1 MSLDNKK
8 FRNNKTG
15 EVVKVIST
23 FENIAILENKQRT
36 TVGELLNPSAFTE
49 EIDPSSFFSNQS
61 AYNTLAEKI
70 KTIPTHMIK
79 DDESSSTINV
89 SPTYNSD
96 MQFSPNVNESAVVM
110 TTEEDER
117 AELARKYGVT
127 EDTTQ
132 SLQKQNEA
140 FAKILGDES
149 ENELP
154 QVFNQPINNPIQRVE
169 VQREEVQ
176 REEVEPQPMRREVV
190 QQVEDPIIT
199 MFKRTKRNV
208 DFKISIDISDKIP
221 RLDFI
226 EMMEDSYE
234 ISMIDFLAD
243 EFTNKILQNPSLIRE
258 SVKNRIKQLV
268 FGGEVVKTETK
279 VNDQITDSVTQVNSP
294 THMPGHRNPPPP
306 PTDRILKEGEL
317 PTKPKTTRKPRA
329 KKESLE
335 K

>member
-36 TVGELLNPSAFTE
+36 TVGELMNPSAFTE

-127 EDTTQ
+127 EDATQ

-149 ENELP
+149 EDELP
-154 QVFNQPINNPIQRVE
+154 QVFNQMVNEPVQRVE
-169 VQREEVQ
+169 VQREEIVQ
-176 REEVEPQPMRREVV
+176 PIRPEVAQPVAA
-190 QQVEDPIIT
+190 EDPIIT
-199 MFKRTKRNV
+199 MFKRTKKSV
-208 DFKISIDISDKIP
+208 EFKVSVDISDKIP

-226 EMMEDSYE
+226 EMMEDSYD
-234 ISMIDFLAD
+234 ISIIDFLAD
-243 EFTNKILQNPSLIRE
+243 EFTNKILQNPTLIRE
-258 SVKNRIKQLV
+258 SVKSKIKQLV
-268 FGGEVVKTETK
+268 YGAPIKEVV
-279 VNDQITDSVTQVNSP
+279 NPQITDAVTQVNSP
-294 THMPGHRNPPPP
+294 TNMPGHRNPPPP
-306 PTDRILKEGEL
+306 PTDRTVEEGEL

-329 KKESLE
+329 KKEVSNND
-335 K
+335 

>member
-1 MSLDNKK
+1 
-8 FRNNKTG
+8 
-15 EVVKVIST
+15 
-23 FENIAILENKQRT
+23 
-36 TVGELLNPSAFTE
+36 LNPSAFTE

-127 EDTTQ
+127 EDATQ

-140 FAKILGDES
+140 FARILGDES

-154 QVFNQPINNPIQRVE
+154 QVFNQMVNEPVQRVE
-169 VQREEVQ
+169 VQREEIAQ
-176 REEVEPQPMRREVV
+176 PIRSEVAQPVA
-190 QQVEDPIIT
+190 VEDPIIT
-199 MFKRTKRNV
+199 MFKRTKKSV
-208 DFKISIDISDKIP
+208 EFKVSVDISDKIP

-226 EMMEDSYE
+226 EMMEDSYD
-234 ISMIDFLAD
+234 ISIIDFLAD

-258 SVKNRIKQLV
+258 SVKSKIKQLV
-268 FGGEVVKTETK
+268 YGAPIKEVV
-279 VNDQITDSVTQVNSP
+279 NPQITDAVTQVNSP
-294 THMPGHRNPPPP
+294 TNMPGHRNPPPP

-329 KKESLE
+329 KKEVSNND
-335 K
+335 

>member
-36 TVGELLNPSAFTE
+36 TVGELMNPSAFTE

-127 EDTTQ
+127 EDATQ

-149 ENELP
+149 EDELP
-154 QVFNQPINNPIQRVE
+154 QVFNQMVNEPVQRVE
-169 VQREEVQ
+169 VQREEIVQ
-176 REEVEPQPMRREVV
+176 PIRPEVAQPVAA
-190 QQVEDPIIT
+190 EDPIIT
-199 MFKRTKRNV
+199 MFKRTKKSV
-208 DFKISIDISDKIP
+208 EFKVSVDISDKIP

-226 EMMEDSYE
+226 EMMEDSYD
-234 ISMIDFLAD
+234 ISIIDFLAD

-258 SVKNRIKQLV
+258 SVKSKIKQLV
-268 FGGEVVKTETK
+268 YGAPIKEVV
-279 VNDQITDSVTQVNSP
+279 NPQITDSVTQVNSP
-294 THMPGHRNPPPP
+294 TNMPGHRNPPPP

-317 PTKPKTTRKPRA
+317 PTKPKTTRKPRE
-329 KKESLE
+329 KKEVS

>member
-127 EDTTQ
+127 EDATQ

-140 FAKILGDES
+140 FARILGDES
-149 ENELP
+149 EDELP
-154 QVFNQPINNPIQRVE
+154 QVFNQMVNEPVQRVE
-169 VQREEVQ
+169 VQREEIVQ
-176 REEVEPQPMRREVV
+176 PIRSEVAQPVTA
-190 QQVEDPIIT
+190 EDPIIT
-199 MFKRTKRNV
+199 MFKRTKKSV
-208 DFKISIDISDKIP
+208 EFKVSVDISDKIP

-226 EMMEDSYE
+226 EMMEDSYD
-234 ISMIDFLAD
+234 ISIIDFLAD

-258 SVKNRIKQLV
+258 SVKSKIKQLV
-268 FGGEVVKTETK
+268 YGAPIKEVV
-279 VNDQITDSVTQVNSP
+279 NPQITDAVTQVNSP
-294 THMPGHRNPPPP
+294 TNMPGHRNPPPP
-306 PTDRILKEGEL
+306 PADRILKEGEL
-317 PTKPKTTRKPRA
+317 PTKPKTTRKPRE
-329 KKESLE
+329 KKEVS

>member
-23 FENIAILENKQRT
+23 FENIAILENKQKT
-36 TVGELLNPSAFTE
+36 TVGELLNPSIFTE

-61 AYNTLAEKI
+61 AYNILAEKI

-79 DDESSSTINV
+79 DDEGSNSIDVT
-89 SPTYNSD
+89 PTYNSES
-96 MQFSPNVNESAVVM
+96 QFSPNINESAVVM

-117 AELARKYGVT
+117 AELARKYGVS
-127 EDTTQ
+127 EDPTQ

-140 FAKILGDES
+140 FARILGDES

-154 QVFNQPINNPIQRVE
+154 QVFNQMVNEPVQRVE
-169 VQREEVQ
+169 VRREEVDS
-176 REEVEPQPMRREVV
+176 QPVRREVV

-208 DFKISIDISDKIP
+208 DFKISVDISDKIP

-243 EFTNKILQNPSLIRE
+243 EFTNKILQDPSLIRE
-258 SVKNRIKQLV
+258 SVKNKIKQLV
-268 FGGEVVKTETK
+268 YGGEITKSEPK
-279 VNDQITDSVTQVNSP
+279 VNDQITDSVTQVN
-294 THMPGHRNPPPP
+294 P
-306 PTDRILKEGEL
+306 PTPPADRIVKEGEL

-329 KKESLE
+329 KKESTE

>member
-127 EDTTQ
+127 EDATQ

-149 ENELP
+149 EDELP
-154 QVFNQPINNPIQRVE
+154 QVFNQMVNEPVQRVE
-169 VQREEVQ
+169 VQREEIAQ
-176 REEVEPQPMRREVV
+176 PIRPEVAQPVAA
-190 QQVEDPIIT
+190 EDPIIT
-199 MFKRTKRNV
+199 MFKRTKKSV
-208 DFKISIDISDKIP
+208 EFKVSVDISDKIP

-226 EMMEDSYE
+226 EMMEDSYD
-234 ISMIDFLAD
+234 ISIIDFLAD

-258 SVKNRIKQLV
+258 SVKSKIKQLV
-268 FGGEVVKTETK
+268 YGAPIKEVV
-279 VNDQITDSVTQVNSP
+279 NPQITDAVTQVNSP
-294 THMPGHRNPPPP
+294 TNMPGHRNPPPP
-306 PTDRILKEGEL
+306 PADRILKEGEL
-317 PTKPKTTRKPRA
+317 PTKPKTTRKPRE
-329 KKESLE
+329 KKEVS

>member
-36 TVGELLNPSAFTE
+36 TVGELMNPSAFTE

-127 EDTTQ
+127 EDATQ

-149 ENELP
+149 EDELP
-154 QVFNQPINNPIQRVE
+154 QVFNQMVNEPVQRVE
-169 VQREEVQ
+169 VQREEIVQ
-176 REEVEPQPMRREVV
+176 PIRPEVAQPVAA
-190 QQVEDPIIT
+190 EDPIIT
-199 MFKRTKRNV
+199 MFKRTKKSV
-208 DFKISIDISDKIP
+208 EFKVSVDISDKIP

-226 EMMEDSYE
+226 EMMEDSYD
-234 ISMIDFLAD
+234 ISIIDFLAD

-258 SVKNRIKQLV
+258 SVKSKIKQLV
-268 FGGEVVKTETK
+268 YGAPIKEVV
-279 VNDQITDSVTQVNSP
+279 NPQITDAVTQVNSP
-294 THMPGHRNPPPP
+294 TNIPGHRNPPPP

-329 KKESLE
+329 KKEVSNND
-335 K
+335 

>member
-127 EDTTQ
+127 EDATQ

-149 ENELP
+149 EDELP
-154 QVFNQPINNPIQRVE
+154 QVFNQMVNEPVQRVE
-169 VQREEVQ
+169 VQREEIVQ
-176 REEVEPQPMRREVV
+176 PIRPEVAQPVAA
-190 QQVEDPIIT
+190 EDPIIT
-199 MFKRTKRNV
+199 MFKRTKKSV
-208 DFKISIDISDKIP
+208 EFKVSVDISDKIP

-226 EMMEDSYE
+226 EMMEDSYD
-234 ISMIDFLAD
+234 ISIIDFLAD

-258 SVKNRIKQLV
+258 SVKSKIKQLV
-268 FGGEVVKTETK
+268 YGAPIKEVV
-279 VNDQITDSVTQVNSP
+279 NPQITDAVTQVNSP
-294 THMPGHRNPPPP
+294 TNMPGHRNPPPP

-329 KKESLE
+329 KKEVSNND
-335 K
+335 

>member
-127 EDTTQ
+127 EDATQ

-140 FAKILGDES
+140 FARILGDES
-149 ENELP
+149 EDELP
-154 QVFNQPINNPIQRVE
+154 QVFNQMVNEPVQRVE
-169 VQREEVQ
+169 VQREEISQ
-176 REEVEPQPMRREVV
+176 PIRAEVAQPVAA
-190 QQVEDPIIT
+190 EDPIIT
-199 MFKRTKRNV
+199 MFKRTKKSV
-208 DFKISIDISDKIP
+208 EFKVSVDISDKIP

-226 EMMEDSYE
+226 EMMEDSYD
-234 ISMIDFLAD
+234 ISIIDFLAD

-258 SVKNRIKQLV
+258 SVKSKIKQLV
-268 FGGEVVKTETK
+268 YGAPIKEVV
-279 VNDQITDSVTQVNSP
+279 NPQITDAVTQVNSP
-294 THMPGHRNPPPP
+294 TNMPGHRNPPPP
-306 PTDRILKEGEL
+306 PTDRTVEEGEL

-329 KKESLE
+329 KKEVSNND
-335 K
+335 

>member
-15 EVVKVIST
+15 EVLKVIST
-23 FENIAILENKQRT
+23 FENIAILEGNQKT
-36 TVGELLNPSAFTE
+36 TVDALLNSSVFSE

-61 AYNTLAEKI
+61 AYNILAEKI

-79 DDESSSTINV
+79 DDELSSGVNV
-89 SPTYNSD
+89 SPSYNSD
-96 MQFSPNVNESAVVM
+96 MQFSPNTNESAVVM

-127 EDTTQ
+127 EDSGQ
-132 SLQKQNEA
+132 SLQRQNEA
-140 FAKILGDES
+140 FAKILGDDTD
-149 ENELP
+149 NELP

-176 REEVEPQPMRREVV
+176 SQPMRREVV

-199 MFKRTKRNV
+199 MFKRTKRSV
-208 DFKISIDISDKIP
+208 DFKISVDISDKIP

-268 FGGEVVKTETK
+268 FGGEVVKKETK
-279 VNDQITDSVTQVNSP
+279 VNDQITDSVTQVNP
-294 THMPGHRNPPPP
+294 TH
-306 PTDRILKEGEL
+306 RILKEGEL
-317 PTKPKTTRKPRA
+317 PSKPKTTRKPRA
-329 KKESLE
+329 KKESIE

>member
-110 TTEEDER
+110 TTEEEER

-127 EDTTQ
+127 EDATQ

-149 ENELP
+149 EDELP
-154 QVFNQPINNPIQRVE
+154 QVFNQMVNEPVQRVE
-169 VQREEVQ
+169 VQREEIVQ
-176 REEVEPQPMRREVV
+176 PIRSEVAQPVTA
-190 QQVEDPIIT
+190 EDPIIT
-199 MFKRTKRNV
+199 MFKRTKKSV
-208 DFKISIDISDKIP
+208 EFKVSVDISDKIP

-226 EMMEDSYE
+226 EMMEDSYD
-234 ISMIDFLAD
+234 ISIIDFLAD
-243 EFTNKILQNPSLIRE
+243 EFTNKILQNPTLIRE
-258 SVKNRIKQLV
+258 SVKSKIKQLV
-268 FGGEVVKTETK
+268 YGAPIKEVV
-279 VNDQITDSVTQVNSP
+279 NPQITDAVTQVNSP
-294 THMPGHRNPPPP
+294 TNMPGHRNPPPP
-306 PTDRILKEGEL
+306 PADRILKEGEL
-317 PTKPKTTRKPRA
+317 PTKPKTTRKPRE
-329 KKESLE
+329 KKEVS

>member
-127 EDTTQ
+127 EDATQ

-149 ENELP
+149 EDELP
-154 QVFNQPINNPIQRVE
+154 QVFNQMVNEPVQRVE
-169 VQREEVQ
+169 VQREEIVQ
-176 REEVEPQPMRREVV
+176 PIRPEVAQPVAA
-190 QQVEDPIIT
+190 EDPIIT
-199 MFKRTKRNV
+199 MFKRTKKSV
-208 DFKISIDISDKIP
+208 EFKVSVDISDKIP

-226 EMMEDSYE
+226 EMMEDSYD
-234 ISMIDFLAD
+234 ISIIDFLAD

-258 SVKNRIKQLV
+258 SVKSKIKQLV
-268 FGGEVVKTETK
+268 YGAPIKEVV
-279 VNDQITDSVTQVNSP
+279 NPQITDAVTQVNSP
-294 THMPGHRNPPPP
+294 TNMPGHRNPPPP
-306 PTDRILKEGEL
+306 ADRILKEGEL
-317 PTKPKTTRKPRA
+317 PTKPKTTRKPRE
-329 KKESLE
+329 KKEVS

>member
-15 EVVKVIST
+15 EVLKLIST
-23 FENIAILENKQRT
+23 FENIAILEGNQKT
-36 TVGELLNPSAFTE
+36 TVDALLNSSVFSE

-61 AYNTLAEKI
+61 AYNILAEKI

-79 DDESSSTINV
+79 DDELSSGVNV
-89 SPTYNSD
+89 SPSYNSD
-96 MQFSPNVNESAVVM
+96 MQFSPNTNESAVVM

-127 EDTTQ
+127 EDTGQ
-132 SLQKQNEA
+132 SLQRQNEA
-140 FAKILGDES
+140 FAKILGDDTD
-149 ENELP
+149 NELP
-154 QVFNQPINNPIQRVE
+154 QVFNQPINNPIQRV
-169 VQREEVQ
+169 EVQ

-208 DFKISIDISDKIP
+208 DFKISVDISDKIP

-268 FGGEVVKTETK
+268 FGGEVVKKETK
-279 VNDQITDSVTQVNSP
+279 VNDQITDSVTQVNS

-306 PTDRILKEGEL
+306 PADRILKEGEL
-317 PTKPKTTRKPRA
+317 PTKPKTTRKPRI

>member
-23 FENIAILENKQRT
+23 FENIAILENKQKT
-36 TVGELLNPSAFTE
+36 TVGELLNPSIFTE

-61 AYNTLAEKI
+61 AYNILAEKI

-79 DDESSSTINV
+79 DDEGSNSIDVT
-89 SPTYNSD
+89 PTYNSES
-96 MQFSPNVNESAVVM
+96 QFSPNINESAVVM

-117 AELARKYGVT
+117 AELARKYGVS
-127 EDTTQ
+127 EDPTQ

-140 FAKILGDES
+140 FARILGDES

-154 QVFNQPINNPIQRVE
+154 QVFNQMVNEPVQRVE
-169 VQREEVQ
+169 VRREEVDS
-176 REEVEPQPMRREVV
+176 QPVRREVV

-208 DFKISIDISDKIP
+208 DFKISVDISDKIP

-243 EFTNKILQNPSLIRE
+243 EFTNKILQDPSLIRE
-258 SVKNRIKQLV
+258 SVKNKIKQLV
-268 FGGEVVKTETK
+268 YGGEIKKSESK
-279 VNDQITDSVTQVNSP
+279 VNDEITDSVTQVN
-294 THMPGHRNPPPP
+294 P
-306 PTDRILKEGEL
+306 PTPPADRIVKEGEL

-329 KKESLE
+329 KKESTE

>member
-127 EDTTQ
+127 EDATQ

-154 QVFNQPINNPIQRVE
+154 QLFNQMVNEPVQRVE
-169 VQREEVQ
+169 VQREEIAQ
-176 REEVEPQPMRREVV
+176 PIRPEVA
-190 QQVEDPIIT
+190 VE
-199 MFKRTKRNV
+199 
-208 DFKISIDISDKIP
+208 
-221 RLDFI
+221 
-226 EMMEDSYE
+226 
-234 ISMIDFLAD
+234 
-243 EFTNKILQNPSLIRE
+243 
-258 SVKNRIKQLV
+258 
-268 FGGEVVKTETK
+268 
-279 VNDQITDSVTQVNSP
+279 
-294 THMPGHRNPPPP
+294 
-306 PTDRILKEGEL
+306 
-317 PTKPKTTRKPRA
+317 
-329 KKESLE
+329 
-335 K
+335 

>member
-15 EVVKVIST
+15 EVLKVIST
-23 FENIAILENKQRT
+23 FENIAILEGNQKT
-36 TVGELLNPSAFTE
+36 TVDALLNSSVFSE

-61 AYNTLAEKI
+61 AYNILAEKI

-79 DDESSSTINV
+79 DDELSSGVNV
-89 SPTYNSD
+89 SPSYNSD
-96 MQFSPNVNESAVVM
+96 MQFSPNTNESAVVM

-127 EDTTQ
+127 EDSGQ
-132 SLQKQNEA
+132 SLQRQNEA
-140 FAKILGDES
+140 FAKILGDDTD
-149 ENELP
+149 NELP

-169 VQREEVQ
+169 VQRGEVQ
-176 REEVEPQPMRREVV
+176 SQPMRREVV

-199 MFKRTKRNV
+199 MFKRTKRSV
-208 DFKISIDISDKIP
+208 DFKISVDISDKIP

-268 FGGEVVKTETK
+268 FGGEVVKKETK
-279 VNDQITDSVTQVNSP
+279 VNDQITDSVTQVNP
-294 THMPGHRNPPPP
+294 TH
-306 PTDRILKEGEL
+306 RILKEGEL
-317 PTKPKTTRKPRA
+317 PSKPKTTRKPRA
-329 KKESLE
+329 KKESIE

>member
-127 EDTTQ
+127 EDATQ

-149 ENELP
+149 EDELP
-154 QVFNQPINNPIQRVE
+154 QVFNQMVNEPVQRVE
-169 VQREEVQ
+169 VQREEIVQ
-176 REEVEPQPMRREVV
+176 PIRSEVAQPVTA
-190 QQVEDPIIT
+190 EDPIIT
-199 MFKRTKRNV
+199 MFKRTKKSV
-208 DFKISIDISDKIP
+208 EFKVSVDISDKIP

-226 EMMEDSYE
+226 EMMEDSYD
-234 ISMIDFLAD
+234 ISIIDFLAD

-258 SVKNRIKQLV
+258 SVKSKIKQLV
-268 FGGEVVKTETK
+268 YGAPIKEVV
-279 VNDQITDSVTQVNSP
+279 NPQITDAVTQVNSP
-294 THMPGHRNPPPP
+294 TNMPGHRNPPPP
-306 PTDRILKEGEL
+306 PADRILKEGEL

-329 KKESLE
+329 KKEVSNND
-335 K
+335 

>member
-127 EDTTQ
+127 EDATQ

-154 QVFNQPINNPIQRVE
+154 QVFNQMVNEPVQRVE
-169 VQREEVQ
+169 VQREEIVQ
-176 REEVEPQPMRREVV
+176 PIRPEVAQPVAA
-190 QQVEDPIIT
+190 EDPIIT
-199 MFKRTKRNV
+199 MFKRTKKSV
-208 DFKISIDISDKIP
+208 EFKVSVDISDKIP

-226 EMMEDSYE
+226 EMMEDSYD
-234 ISMIDFLAD
+234 ISIIDFLAD

-258 SVKNRIKQLV
+258 SVKSKIKQLV
-268 FGGEVVKTETK
+268 YGAPIKEVV
-279 VNDQITDSVTQVNSP
+279 NPQITDAVTQVNSP
-294 THMPGHRNPPPP
+294 TNMPGHRNPPPP
-306 PTDRILKEGEL
+306 ADRILKEGEL
-317 PTKPKTTRKPRA
+317 PTKPKTTRKPRE
-329 KKESLE
+329 KKEVS

>member
-127 EDTTQ
+127 EDATQ

-154 QVFNQPINNPIQRVE
+154 QVFNQMVNEPVQRVE
-169 VQREEVQ
+169 VQREEIVQ
-176 REEVEPQPMRREVV
+176 PIRPEVAQPVAA
-190 QQVEDPIIT
+190 EDPIIT
-199 MFKRTKRNV
+199 MFKRTKKSV
-208 DFKISIDISDKIP
+208 EFKVSVDISDKIP

-226 EMMEDSYE
+226 EMMEDSYD
-234 ISMIDFLAD
+234 ISIIDFLAD

-258 SVKNRIKQLV
+258 SVKSKIKQLV
-268 FGGEVVKTETK
+268 YGAPIKEVV
-279 VNDQITDSVTQVNSP
+279 NPQITDAVTQVNSP
-294 THMPGHRNPPPP
+294 TNIPGHRNPPPP

-317 PTKPKTTRKPRA
+317 PTKPKTTRKPRE
-329 KKESLE
+329 KKEVS

>member
-127 EDTTQ
+127 EDATQ

-149 ENELP
+149 EDELP
-154 QVFNQPINNPIQRVE
+154 QVFNQMVNEPVQRVE
-169 VQREEVQ
+169 VQREEIVQ
-176 REEVEPQPMRREVV
+176 PIRSEVAQPVTA
-190 QQVEDPIIT
+190 EDPIIT
-199 MFKRTKRNV
+199 MFKRTKKSV
-208 DFKISIDISDKIP
+208 EFKVSVDISDKIP

-226 EMMEDSYE
+226 EMMEDSYD
-234 ISMIDFLAD
+234 ISIIDFLAD
-243 EFTNKILQNPSLIRE
+243 EFTNKILQNPTLIRE
-258 SVKNRIKQLV
+258 SVKSKIKQLV
-268 FGGEVVKTETK
+268 YGAPIKEVV
-279 VNDQITDSVTQVNSP
+279 NPQITDAVTQVNSP
-294 THMPGHRNPPPP
+294 TNMPGHRNPPPP
-306 PTDRILKEGEL
+306 PADRILKEGEL
-317 PTKPKTTRKPRA
+317 PTKPKTTRKPRE
-329 KKESLE
+329 KKEVS

>member
-36 TVGELLNPSAFTE
+36 TVGELMNPSAFTE

-127 EDTTQ
+127 EDATQ

-149 ENELP
+149 EDELP
-154 QVFNQPINNPIQRVE
+154 QVFNQMVNEPVQRVE
-169 VQREEVQ
+169 VQREEIVQ
-176 REEVEPQPMRREVV
+176 PIRPEVAQPVAA
-190 QQVEDPIIT
+190 EDPIIT
-199 MFKRTKRNV
+199 MFKRTKKSV
-208 DFKISIDISDKIP
+208 EFKVSVDISDKIP

-226 EMMEDSYE
+226 EMMEDSYD
-234 ISMIDFLAD
+234 ISIIDFLAD

-258 SVKNRIKQLV
+258 SVKSKIKQLV
-268 FGGEVVKTETK
+268 YGAPIKEVV
-279 VNDQITDSVTQVNSP
+279 NPQITDAVTQVNSP
-294 THMPGHRNPPPP
+294 TNMPGHRNPPP

-317 PTKPKTTRKPRA
+317 PTKPKTTRKPRE
-329 KKESLE
+329 KKEVS

>member
-127 EDTTQ
+127 EDATQ

-140 FAKILGDES
+140 FARILGDES
-149 ENELP
+149 EDELP
-154 QVFNQPINNPIQRVE
+154 QVFNQMVNEPVQRVE
-169 VQREEVQ
+169 VQREEIAQ
-176 REEVEPQPMRREVV
+176 PIRPEVAQPVAA
-190 QQVEDPIIT
+190 EDPIIT
-199 MFKRTKRNV
+199 MFKRTKKSV
-208 DFKISIDISDKIP
+208 EFKVSVDISDKIP

-226 EMMEDSYE
+226 EMMEDSYD
-234 ISMIDFLAD
+234 ISIIDFLAD

-258 SVKNRIKQLV
+258 SVKSKIKQLV
-268 FGGEVVKTETK
+268 YGAPIKEVV
-279 VNDQITDSVTQVNSP
+279 NPQITDAVTQVNSP
-294 THMPGHRNPPPP
+294 TNMPGHRNPPPP
-306 PTDRILKEGEL
+306 PADRILKEGEL
-317 PTKPKTTRKPRA
+317 PTKPKTTRKPRE
-329 KKESLE
+329 KKEVS

>member
-127 EDTTQ
+127 EDATQ

-149 ENELP
+149 EDELP
-154 QVFNQPINNPIQRVE
+154 QVFNQMVNEPVQRVE
-169 VQREEVQ
+169 VQREEIVQ
-176 REEVEPQPMRREVV
+176 PIRPEVAQPVAA
-190 QQVEDPIIT
+190 EDPIIT
-199 MFKRTKRNV
+199 MFKRTKKSV
-208 DFKISIDISDKIP
+208 EFKVSVDISDKIP

-226 EMMEDSYE
+226 EMMEDSYD
-234 ISMIDFLAD
+234 ISIIDFLAD

-258 SVKNRIKQLV
+258 SVKSKIKQLV
-268 FGGEVVKTETK
+268 YGAPIKEVV
-279 VNDQITDSVTQVNSP
+279 NPQITDAVTQVNSP
-294 THMPGHRNPPPP
+294 TNMPGHRNPPPP

-317 PTKPKTTRKPRA
+317 PTKPKTTRKPRE
-329 KKESLE
+329 KKEVS

>member
-15 EVVKVIST
+15 EVLKVIST
-23 FENIAILENKQRT
+23 FENIAILEGNQKT
-36 TVGELLNPSAFTE
+36 TVDALLNSSVFSE

-61 AYNTLAEKI
+61 AYNILAEKI

-79 DDESSSTINV
+79 DDELSSGVNV
-89 SPTYNSD
+89 SPSYNSD
-96 MQFSPNVNESAVVM
+96 MQFSPNTNESAVVM

-127 EDTTQ
+127 EDSGQ
-132 SLQKQNEA
+132 SLQRQNEA
-140 FAKILGDES
+140 FAKILGDDTD
-149 ENELP
+149 NELP
-154 QVFNQPINNPIQRVE
+154 QVFNQQINNPIQRVE

-176 REEVEPQPMRREVV
+176 SQPMRREVV

-199 MFKRTKRNV
+199 MFKRTKRSV
-208 DFKISIDISDKIP
+208 DFKISVDISDKIP

-268 FGGEVVKTETK
+268 FGGEVVKKETK
-279 VNDQITDSVTQVNSP
+279 VNDQITDSVTQVNP
-294 THMPGHRNPPPP
+294 TH
-306 PTDRILKEGEL
+306 RILKEGEL
-317 PTKPKTTRKPRA
+317 PSKPKTTRKPRA

>member
-127 EDTTQ
+127 EDATQ

-149 ENELP
+149 EDELP
-154 QVFNQPINNPIQRVE
+154 QVFNQMVNEPVQRVE
-169 VQREEVQ
+169 VQREEIAQ
-176 REEVEPQPMRREVV
+176 PIRSEVAQPVAA
-190 QQVEDPIIT
+190 EDPIIT
-199 MFKRTKRNV
+199 MFKRTKKSV
-208 DFKISIDISDKIP
+208 EFKVSVDISDKIP

-226 EMMEDSYE
+226 EMMEDSYD
-234 ISMIDFLAD
+234 ISIIDFLAD

-258 SVKNRIKQLV
+258 SVKSKIKQLV
-268 FGGEVVKTETK
+268 YGAPIKEVV
-279 VNDQITDSVTQVNSP
+279 NPQITDAVTQVNSP
-294 THMPGHRNPPPP
+294 TNMPGHRNPPPP
-306 PTDRILKEGEL
+306 ADRILKEGEL

-329 KKESLE
+329 KKEVSNND
-335 K
+335 

>member
-36 TVGELLNPSAFTE
+36 TVGELMNPSAFTE

-127 EDTTQ
+127 EDATQ

-149 ENELP
+149 EDELP
-154 QVFNQPINNPIQRVE
+154 QVFNQMVNEPVQRVE
-169 VQREEVQ
+169 VQREEIVQ
-176 REEVEPQPMRREVV
+176 PIRPEVAQPVAA
-190 QQVEDPIIT
+190 EDPIIT
-199 MFKRTKRNV
+199 MFKRTKKSV
-208 DFKISIDISDKIP
+208 EFKVSVDISDKIP

-226 EMMEDSYE
+226 EMMEDSYD
-234 ISMIDFLAD
+234 ISIIDFLAD

-258 SVKNRIKQLV
+258 SVKSKIKQLV
-268 FGGEVVKTETK
+268 YGAPIKEVV
-279 VNDQITDSVTQVNSP
+279 NPQITDAVTQVNSP
-294 THMPGHRNPPPP
+294 TNMPGHRNPPPP
-306 PTDRILKEGEL
+306 PADRILKEGEL
-317 PTKPKTTRKPRA
+317 PTKPKTTRKPRE
-329 KKESLE
+329 KKEVS

>member
-36 TVGELLNPSAFTE
+36 TVGELMNPSAFTE

-127 EDTTQ
+127 EDATQ

-149 ENELP
+149 EDELP
-154 QVFNQPINNPIQRVE
+154 QVFNQMVNEPVQRVE
-169 VQREEVQ
+169 VQREEIVQ
-176 REEVEPQPMRREVV
+176 PIRPEVAQPVAA
-190 QQVEDPIIT
+190 EDPIIT
-199 MFKRTKRNV
+199 MFKRTKKSV
-208 DFKISIDISDKIP
+208 EFKVSVDISDKIP

-226 EMMEDSYE
+226 EMMEDSYD
-234 ISMIDFLAD
+234 ISIIDFLAD

-258 SVKNRIKQLV
+258 SVKSKIKQLV
-268 FGGEVVKTETK
+268 YGAPIKEVV
-279 VNDQITDSVTQVNSP
+279 NPQITDAVTQVNSP
-294 THMPGHRNPPPP
+294 TNMPGHRNPPPP
-306 PTDRILKEGEL
+306 ADRILKEGEL

-329 KKESLE
+329 KKEVSNND
-335 K
+335 